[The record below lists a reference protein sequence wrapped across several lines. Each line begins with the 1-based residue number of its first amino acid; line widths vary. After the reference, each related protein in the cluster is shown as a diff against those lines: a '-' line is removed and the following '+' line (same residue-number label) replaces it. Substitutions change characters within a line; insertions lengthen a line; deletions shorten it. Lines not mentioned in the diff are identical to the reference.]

1 MKRIVMNGKELRTIR
16 RRLKLTQ
23 VELAELIGFTANT
36 VARWERGEMTM
47 RKRAERLIQNIYAAK
62 KKRGK
67 GTR

>member
-1 MKRIVMNGKELRTIR
+1 MKRIVMNGKEIRIIR

-23 VELAELIGFTANT
+23 VELAELIGVTSNT

-47 RKRAERLIQNIYAAK
+47 RKRAERLIQNISTAA